1 MSSENK
7 IQLKD
12 FDICMVFTIQP
23 YDGEMFDY
31 EMKISCVED
40 IWYPLG
46 LIHERKF
53 KEVFP
58 DEYGAIAHAELTG
71 LKIKAKD
78 ETDTNKI
85 FFLLGNN
92 AYGSITVDYSKLNDD
107 NADKIQ
113 EIRKIIGK

>member
-1 MSSENK
+1 MSDENK
-7 IQLKD
+7 IQLKE
-12 FDICMVFTIQP
+12 FNIHMIFGIQP
-23 YDGEMFDY
+23 YNGEMY
-31 EMKISCVED
+31 EEELEISCIED
-40 IWYPLG
+40 LWYSLEQ
-46 LIHERKF
+46 ISKRKF
-53 KEVFP
+53 KDVFG
-58 DEYGAIAHAELTG
+58 DGSDVAHAELTG